1 MDREYFAR
9 AIGVPEHRVRVIMRD
24 VGGGFGQKIFR
35 GREETAT
42 VLASHRLGRPVK
54 WIEDRHENLV
64 AASHSRDEQM
74 TLRVGVDGDG
84 NIQAVHADYLGDV
97 GAYPFIPPAIPGA
110 AALEI
115 LPGPYRIGHYGWS
128 GRSVF
133 TNTSGQGAYRGPWM
147 METVAREIMMD
158 VVAREIGMDPVELRR
173 RNILH
178 STDLPYTNASG
189 ERYERLTPAE
199 TFEAAI
205 RLIGYDAFRAEQPRL
220 RERGRYLGIGVC
232 TYIEPT
238 AGVRGGPGDV
248 EAATI
253 RIEPSGKVNVLM
265 GTGSHGHSLETT
277 MVQIVADQLGVPID
291 DVRLLQG
298 DTAIAPYGGGT
309 AGSRSA
315 VIGGGVA
322 RISAGRV
329 REKVLLIA
337 GHLLEASP
345 EDLEIED
352 ARISVVG
359 SPGPSVTVADV
370 ARTAYYRARELPEG
384 IEPGLEN
391 TSRYIPPA
399 TTYANSTQI
408 CTCEVDINTGLV
420 AVLDW
425 VVGGDYGVVIN
436 PNVVEGQVAGGVAQ
450 GIGGVLL
457 EHMAY
462 DEWGNPRSITFKD
475 YLLPTAA
482 TVPDIRY
489 VHLETPSD
497 RPGGHKGVGE
507 GGAIG
512 APAALVNAVSDALA
526 PLGVLITDQPLSPDR
541 ILSAIRTARSD

>member
-1 MDREYFAR
+1 MDRGFFAR
-9 AIGVPEHRVRVIMRD
+9 TIGVPEHRVRVIMRD

-35 GREETAT
+35 GREETAA
-42 VLASHRLGRPVK
+42 VLASRRLGRPVK
-54 WIEDRHENLV
+54 WIEDRYENLV
-64 AASHSRDEQM
+64 SANHARDEQM
-74 TLRVGVDGDG
+74 TLKVGVDGEG
-84 NIQAVHADYLGDV
+84 QIQAIRADYLCDV
-97 GAYPFIPPAIPGA
+97 GAYPFLPPAVPGA
-110 AALEI
+110 AALGI
-115 LPGPYRIGHYGWS
+115 LPGPYRIAHYGWS

-178 STDLPYTNASG
+178 ASDLPYTTAG
-189 ERYERLTPAE
+189 GQQYERLTPAE
-199 TFEAAI
+199 TFEAAV
-205 RLIGYDAFRAEQPRL
+205 RLIGYDAFREEQQLL
-220 RERGRYLGIGVC
+220 REQGRYLGIGVC
-232 TYIEPT
+232 TYVEPT
-238 AGVRGGPGDV
+238 AGVQGGPGDV
-248 EAATI
+248 EVATV

-291 DVRLLQG
+291 DVRLHQG
-298 DTAIAPYGGGT
+298 DTAIAPFGGGT

-315 VIGGGVA
+315 VIGGAVA
-322 RISAGRV
+322 RVSAGRV

-337 GHLLEASP
+337 AHLLEASP
-345 EDLEIED
+345 EDLEIAD
-352 ARISVVG
+352 AVISVMG
-359 SPGPSVTVADV
+359 SPGPSVTVAEV
-370 ARTAYYRARELPEG
+370 AQAAYLRARDLPEG
-384 IEPGLEN
+384 IDPGLED

-399 TTYANSTQI
+399 TTFANSTQI
-408 CTCEVDINTGLV
+408 CTCEVDVDTGLITI
-420 AVLDW
+420 LDW

-436 PNVVEGQVAGGVAQ
+436 PMVVEGQVAGGVVQ

-462 DEWGNPRSITFKD
+462 GEDGNPLAVTFKD

-482 TVPDIRY
+482 NVPDIRY
-489 VHLETPSD
+489 VHLETPSGN
-497 RPGGHKGVGE
+497 PGGHKGVGE

-526 PLGVLITDQPLSPDR
+526 PLGVLLTDQPLSPDR
-541 ILSAIRTARSD
+541 ILAAIRAAS